1 MIKNLTYNNF
11 MRIMRIMQEE
21 KHYSPEDAENITRQV
36 FENVEADKGRLN
48 RSAEYF
54 AGLMVSAEEFAEM
67 ANNAFIED
75 LEQ

>member
-11 MRIMRIMQEE
+11 MRIMKIMQEE
-21 KHYSPEDAENITRQV
+21 KHYSPEDAESITRQV

-54 AGLMVSAEEFAEM
+54 ARLVVSAEEFAKM
-67 ANNAFIED
+67 VNMV
-75 LEQ
+75 

>member
-1 MIKNLTYNNF
+1 

-21 KHYSPEDAENITRQV
+21 KHYSPEDAESITRQV

-54 AGLMVSAEEFAEM
+54 AGLVVSAEEFEEM
-67 ANNAFIED
+67 VNVEFVRSIS
-75 LEQ
+75 Q